1 MTAYVEEVLNGKRPA
16 DAEIGRHLLEL
27 TNSVPQMDSTEI
39 DTLLTSHMND
49 LLMVTYLSNLIK
61 TQLHLN
67 EKLTTVL

>member
-1 MTAYVEEVLNGKRPA
+1 VTQYVEEVLSGQQTP
-16 DAEIGRHLLEL
+16 DPEIGRYLLDL
-27 TNSVPQMDSTEI
+27 TNAVPQMDATDF

-49 LLMVTYLSNLIK
+49 LLMVTYLSNLIR